1 MLRPQQGTLGLYQ
14 TLTVT
19 PRIWATSKREAFSRQ
34 CLVEAMMESLYWTGM
49 SHPWKSTI
57 LPAGMATRNPVS
69 RCNTEYLLHER
80 QQTS

>member
-1 MLRPQQGTLGLYQ
+1 MGPCQ

-19 PRIWATSKREAFSRQ
+19 PRMWATSKREACSRQ

-57 LPAGMATRNPVS
+57 LPAGMGQTEVS
-69 RCNTEYLLHER
+69 VTVQH
-80 QQTS
+80 SKSAS